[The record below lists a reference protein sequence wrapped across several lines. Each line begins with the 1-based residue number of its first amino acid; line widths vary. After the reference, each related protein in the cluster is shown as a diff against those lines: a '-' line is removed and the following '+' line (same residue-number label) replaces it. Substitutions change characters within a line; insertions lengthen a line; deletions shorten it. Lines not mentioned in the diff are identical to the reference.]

1 MKIEKNFL
9 LENLTEEDEDTIEYY
24 MTGTCIAFA
33 VALKE
38 IFPDYQMAVLL
49 DEKELDEDEE
59 VEYDFDFVH
68 AFCYK
73 DDKSNTIIDAR
84 GVRPQKEL
92 YEDFYDINPRIDWD
106 IRSSK
111 SLIDEY
117 AGKEFYSE
125 ETYDYDVVDYQN
137 AKKFIKKHINIYKI

>member
-1 MKIEKNFL
+1 
-9 LENLTEEDEDTIEYY
+9 

-38 IFPDYQMAVLL
+38 IFPDYQIAVLL
-49 DEKELDEDEE
+49 DEKELDEE

-68 AFCYK
+68 AFCYR
-73 DDKSNTIIDAR
+73 DDKSNTIVDAR
-84 GVRPQKEL
+84 GVRQQKEL
-92 YEDFYDINPRIDWD
+92 YEEFYDINPRIDWD
-106 IRSSK
+106 VRSSK

-125 ETYDYDVVDYQN
+125 ETYEYDVVDYQN
-137 AKKFIKKHINIYKI
+137 AKKFIKKYINMYKI